1 MPKLLTQELLLS
13 ACCHRPQLHRTLC
26 RITSADI
33 EALGLSPSSAVRY
46 HQSGKGSLLLQA
58 EIDKEIQEAIA
69 AAEAWEGFSQVS

>member
-46 HQSGKGSLLLQA
+46 HQSLLLQA